1 MAGKLSPQAQMRLAS
16 VRELE
21 RRVQHVHGLVEQY
34 AAARVNVESYAIPMR
49 RAFAQLKMHFMGSGL
64 DAMSQLA
71 GSMEIASRRTMSQV
85 TKTRILRDAV
95 GSLKF
100 QLELEQ
106 RSIVSEDAK
115 TADAADED
123 QA

>member
-1 MAGKLSPQAQMRLAS
+1 MRLAS

-71 GSMEIASRRTMSQV
+71 GSMEITSRRTMSQV

-115 TADAADED
+115 NADAADES